1 MSLYRKNCKRKILTF
16 WQKKIT
22 SVKIWK
28 NKLRIKMWLIWIWIR
43 LRLWLQ
49 NWILKKKIDLFLL
62 MIWIGVLLR
71 LHIAKDKV
79 LLTNKVLIKKE
90 FQLNLEELIFLLH
103 KNQMDL
109 YIISQMVLLKKVL
122 MPKELSDLAKK
133 DSILIIWST
142 KTHLDQYIYTINQI
156 SFINKN

>member
-1 MSLYRKNCKRKILTF
+1 
-16 WQKKIT
+16 
-22 SVKIWK
+22 
-28 NKLRIKMWLIWIWIR
+28 
-43 LRLWLQ
+43 
-49 NWILKKKIDLFLL
+49 

-133 DSILIIWST
+133 DSILII
-142 KTHLDQYIYTINQI
+142 
-156 SFINKN
+156 